1 MLCYGFTVHACVRV
15 MRMGDMIGQSLR
27 ARLRGWPV
35 GLVLTLVVTLCQ
47 AAPPESNLV
56 AVDFEDVD
64 LRIFIKFVS
73 ETTGRVFL
81 LDDRVRGQVSVRFTD
96 RIPVDRLFEVL
107 ESVLE
112 LKGFAA
118 IPAGSI
124 TKIVPLATAK
134 QRGVEVK
141 GSGSPATG
149 HRR

>member
-1 MLCYGFTVHACVRV
+1 MVLMMQHTVHRCPKGRGAAGLRSVVSLMLAWFLMLV
-15 MRMGDMIGQSLR
+15 MS
-27 ARLRGWPV
+27 P
-35 GLVLTLVVTLCQ
+35 CQ
-47 AAPPESNLV
+47 AAAPESNLV
-56 AVDFEDVD
+56 AVDFENVD

-81 LDDRVRGQVSVRFTD
+81 LDDRVRGQVSVRFANK
-96 RIPVDRLFEVL
+96 IPIDQLYDVL

-134 QRGVEVK
+134 QRGIEVR
-141 GSGSPATG
+141 GSGSPMTG
-149 HRR
+149 DRR